1 MGIKSNISRIVLVC
15 FWLLAGA
22 GLIVLLIAAVN
33 SRTNQVC
40 AGYAINING
49 NSTGNWFIDKKDI
62 VNVLTE
68 NNSVT
73 LKNKP
78 IKSFNLGAI
87 ESKLEKESW
96 VKDAEL
102 FFDNDAI
109 LKVKVTE
116 RQPVARLFTTTGQS
130 FYIDSTGRK
139 LPLSDKM
146 FVKLPVFT
154 GYPFSGKK
162 AGAAEKKLLREIK
175 DMSLY
180 LSNDPFW
187 MAQVS
192 QIDITPSKEFEIV
205 PTIGNHVIEFG
216 DADDIGQKFHRL
228 LIFYKQVLAKTGMD
242 KYERIKV
249 QFDQQVIGVK
259 KQSSNN

>member
-1 MGIKSNISRIVLVC
+1 MGIKKNINRIILVC

-33 SRTNQVC
+33 SRSQQVC
-40 AGYAINING
+40 GGYDINING
-49 NSTGNWFIDKKDI
+49 NGSGKWFIDKNDI
-62 VNVLTE
+62 INVLTE
-68 NNSVT
+68 NKSVSI
-73 LKNKP
+73 KNKP

-102 FFDNDAI
+102 FFDNSGV

-116 RQPVARLFTTTGQS
+116 REPIARLFTTTGQS

-139 LPLSDKM
+139 LPISSKLS
-146 FVKLPVFT
+146 VKLPVFT
-154 GYPFSGKK
+154 SYPYTGKK
-162 AGAAEKKLLREIK
+162 SGTTEKRLLRDIK
-175 DMSLY
+175 NMSLY
-180 LSNDPFW
+180 LSKDPFW

-216 DADDIGQKFHRL
+216 DADDIDQKFHRL

-259 KQSSNN
+259 KSSNN

>member
-1 MGIKSNISRIVLVC
+1 MGIKKNINRIILVC

-33 SRTNQVC
+33 SRSQQVC
-40 AGYAINING
+40 AGYDINING
-49 NSTGNWFIDKKDI
+49 NGSGKWFIDKNDI
-62 VNVLTE
+62 INVLTE
-68 NNSVT
+68 NKSVSI
-73 LKNKP
+73 KNKP

-102 FFDNDAI
+102 FFDNSGV

-116 RQPVARLFTTTGQS
+116 REPIARLFTTTGQS

-139 LPLSDKM
+139 LPISSKLS
-146 FVKLPVFT
+146 VKLPVFT
-154 GYPFSGKK
+154 SYPYTGKK
-162 AGAAEKKLLREIK
+162 SGTTEKRLLRDIK
-175 DMSLY
+175 NMSLY
-180 LSNDPFW
+180 LSKDPFW

-216 DADDIGQKFHRL
+216 DADDIDQKFHRL

-259 KQSSNN
+259 KSSNN